1 MRPDQV
7 ETLTR
12 HAGRMR
18 HVLEQISMAMHPH
31 ASQERVE
38 ELLFDLVA
46 DADQFRSTVER
57 CREVFRDVY
66 NDRHNNGG
74 K

>member
-7 ETLTR
+7 ETLSR

-31 ASQERVE
+31 ASQERIE
-38 ELLFDLVA
+38 ELLFDLVT
-46 DADQFRSTVER
+46 DADRYRSTVER
-57 CREVFRDVY
+57 CREVFRDVAH
-66 NDRHNNGG
+66 DRYNNGG
-74 K
+74 Q